1 MIKTY
6 ITGISQH
13 TRTELLQLWY
23 QPDGFELEHN
33 RKTSFPIIPV
43 IAEQYQP
50 GDDVKIIAIRPD
62 NLDTPDNYQLFLK
75 ELYTLGISETE
86 VTEISVIENQGEQG
100 SIRLLLKIL
109 DEIPDDSLVSADITF
124 GTKPMSAML
133 LYAMSFVE
141 KLKDSEVQGIYY
153 GEIPRVH
160 GKAVPEQA
168 MLHDL
173 TAFKRLVDVI
183 ESLKKLEIQDIS
195 QALHAITEM

>member
-1 MIKTY
+1 
-6 ITGISQH
+6 
-13 TRTELLQLWY
+13 
-23 QPDGFELEHN
+23 
-33 RKTSFPIIPV
+33 
-43 IAEQYQP
+43 
-50 GDDVKIIAIRPD
+50 
-62 NLDTPDNYQLFLK
+62 
-75 ELYTLGISETE
+75 
-86 VTEISVIENQGEQG
+86 
-100 SIRLLLKIL
+100 
-109 DEIPDDSLVSADITF
+109 
-124 GTKPMSAML
+124 MSAML

-173 TAFKRLVDVI
+173 TAFKRLGDVI

>member
-13 TRTELLQLWY
+13 TRTELLQLW
-23 QPDGFELEHN
+23 
-33 RKTSFPIIPV
+33 
-43 IAEQYQP
+43 YQP

-173 TAFKRLVDVI
+173 TAFKRLGDVI

>member
-86 VTEISVIENQGEQG
+86 VTEISVIENQG
-100 SIRLLLKIL
+100 
-109 DEIPDDSLVSADITF
+109 AT
-124 GTKPMSAML
+124 
-133 LYAMSFVE
+133 
-141 KLKDSEVQGIYY
+141 
-153 GEIPRVH
+153 
-160 GKAVPEQA
+160 GK
-168 MLHDL
+168 
-173 TAFKRLVDVI
+173 
-183 ESLKKLEIQDIS
+183 
-195 QALHAITEM
+195 